1 MKQADWPDF
10 GPARLSPLF
19 AKTTCHFCPKIRPK
33 KGFPIDESY
42 LKRKSAHICIL
53 RDSTLRILCRRC
65 CDFNPSPLDTTAAHG
80 AHVLF

>member
-1 MKQADWPDF
+1 MKEADWPDF

-33 KGFPIDESY
+33 KGFSIDESY

-53 RDSTLRILCRRC
+53 RDSIADSVQTLLR
-65 CDFNPSPLDTTAAHG
+65 F
-80 AHVLF
+80 